1 MHWDGR
7 TSLHTSTTLR
17 TLSTER
23 SIDRPLHTSNY
34 EHNNENHLAEL
45 TEQYRRGPRNITTDK
60 VEYHLVGENWVVW
73 HSICK
78 CSWSE
83 IGMALVK

>member
-1 MHWDGR
+1 M
-7 TSLHTSTTLR
+7 
-17 TLSTER
+17 
-23 SIDRPLHTSNY
+23 N
-34 EHNNENHLAEL
+34 HNNENHLAEL